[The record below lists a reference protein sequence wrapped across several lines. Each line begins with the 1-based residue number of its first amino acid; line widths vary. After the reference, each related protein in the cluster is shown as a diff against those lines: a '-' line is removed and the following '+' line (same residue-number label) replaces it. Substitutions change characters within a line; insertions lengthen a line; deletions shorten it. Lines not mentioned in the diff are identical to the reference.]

1 VGFPLPPEQGLSH
14 NAAMAFR
21 LVALGDSTVEGLM
34 DFGPYGTYVGWAD
47 RFARQLALQRPDLA
61 YANLAVRG
69 QTTREVRVTQLERA
83 LALRPDLALLV
94 AGVNDVLKPRLDRRI
109 LRETLSTMF
118 RELRAAGADVLTFT
132 MPDMVRVAPVAL
144 LVRTRL
150 QYLNEVIREAGETYG
165 ATVVDFAAEPL
176 ASHPALWHDD
186 RLHANTEGHR
196 RIAAAL
202 AEAYGLEA
210 EDWRGELPETA
221 AAGIAR
227 ITGRE
232 ARWMAAHL
240 TPWLWGRVR
249 GHEYATGGRC
259 KRPELLP
266 VDEPHPRP
274 AGALVESG
282 LTDSGLTE
290 SS

>member
-1 VGFPLPPEQGLSH
+1 
-14 NAAMAFR
+14 MAFR

-34 DFGPYGTYVGWAD
+34 DFGPDGTYVGWAD
-47 RFARQLALQRPDLA
+47 RFARQLAMQQPDLT

-69 QTTREVRVTQLERA
+69 QTTREVRDSQLARA

-94 AGVNDVLKPRLDRRI
+94 AGVNDVLKPRMDRGV
-109 LRETLSTMF
+109 LRETLLTMC
-118 RELRAAGADVLTFT
+118 RELRAGGAAVLTFT
-132 MPDMVRVAPVAL
+132 MPDMARVAPLAM
-144 LVRTRL
+144 LVRSRL
-150 QYLNEVIREAGETYG
+150 LYLNQVIREAGESYG

-227 ITGRE
+227 IAGRE
-232 ARWMAAHL
+232 GKWMAGHL
-240 TPWLWGRVR
+240 APWLWGRVR

-259 KRPELLP
+259 KRPQLLP

-274 AGALVESG
+274 GKAVDELVEPG
-282 LTDSGLTE
+282 LNAPDLTE
-290 SS
+290 SG